1 MKRDR
6 FNKLERD
13 AGAKPRTLLLI
24 PLLSGMILDYVG
36 GRIAAAGFIGAH
48 MTAPNT
54 FDTLLIAKMAPIAQI
69 TLNRPD
75 VLNALNRQAMAEL
88 ALAMEDV
95 RADDTIRG
103 IILTGS
109 GDKAF
114 AAGSDIEE
122 LSGLTAAEATA
133 IAREGQ
139 ALMNFI
145 EGLGKPVVA
154 ALNGYAIGGGCE
166 LALACTMRI
175 AADHARLSQPEVR
188 LGLIPGFG
196 GTQRLP
202 RLIGKGRALQMILS
216 GDMMDA
222 EEACGIGLVDEV
234 VAKEK
239 LIDRAEAILLTIS
252 SNAPLAVRYALQ
264 AVNTGMDMTQGQ
276 GLQLE
281 AALFALAATSEDL
294 KEGAAAFVERRKPRF
309 TGR

>member
-1 MKRDR
+1 
-6 FNKLERD
+6 
-13 AGAKPRTLLLI
+13 
-24 PLLSGMILDYVG
+24 V
-36 GRIAAAGFIGAH
+36 
-48 MTAPNT
+48 TAPNS
-54 FDTLLIAKMAPIAQI
+54 FETLLIEKTGSIGQI

-75 VLNALNRQAMAEL
+75 ILNALNRQAVAEL
-88 ALAMEDV
+88 AAAMEAFG
-95 RADDTIRG
+95 ADDAIRG

-114 AAGSDIEE
+114 AAGSDIDE
-122 LSGLTAAEATA
+122 LSRLTAVEAEDL
-133 IAREGQ
+133 ARQGQ
-139 ALMNFI
+139 ALMDLVEN
-145 EGLGKPVVA
+145 LGKPVVA

-166 LALACTMRI
+166 LALACTMRV

-222 EEACGIGLVDEV
+222 QEACRIGLVDEIV
-234 VAKEK
+234 PKER
-239 LIDRAEAILLTIS
+239 LIDRAEAILLTIA
-252 SNAPLAVRYALQ
+252 SNAPLAVRYALE
-264 AVNTGMDMTQGQ
+264 AVNNGMEMTQAQ

-281 AALFALAATSEDL
+281 AALFGRAASSEDV
-294 KEGAAAFVERRKPRF
+294 KEGTAAFLERRKPRF

>member
-1 MKRDR
+1 MTTRD
-6 FNKLERD
+6 
-13 AGAKPRTLLLI
+13 
-24 PLLSGMILDYVG
+24 S
-36 GRIAAAGFIGAH
+36 
-48 MTAPNT
+48 

-75 VLNALNRQAMAEL
+75 VLNALNRQAIAEL
-88 ALAMEDV
+88 ALAMEDA
-95 RADDTIRG
+95 RADDAIRG
-103 IILTGS
+103 IILTGR

-114 AAGSDIEE
+114 AAGSDLEE
-122 LSGLTAAEATA
+122 LSGLTGAEAKA
-133 IAREGQ
+133 MAREGQ
-139 ALMNFI
+139 ALMDFI
-145 EGLGKPVVA
+145 ETLGKPVIA

-222 EEACGIGLVDEV
+222 EEACRIGLVDEI

-264 AVNTGMDMTQGQ
+264 AVNAGMDMTQAQ

>member
-1 MKRDR
+1 
-6 FNKLERD
+6 
-13 AGAKPRTLLLI
+13 
-24 PLLSGMILDYVG
+24 
-36 GRIAAAGFIGAH
+36 
-48 MTAPNT
+48 MTAPDSY
-54 FDTLLIAKMAPIAQI
+54 DTLLIAKIAPIAQI

-75 VLNALNRQAMAEL
+75 VLNALNRQAIGDL
-88 ALAMEDV
+88 ALAMEDL
-95 RADDTIRG
+95 RADDAIRG

-114 AAGSDIEE
+114 AAGSDIDE
-122 LSGLTAAEATA
+122 LSGLTAAGAQA
-133 IAREGQ
+133 LAREGQ
-139 ALMNFI
+139 ALMDVI
-145 EGLGKPVVA
+145 ESLGKPVIA

-175 AADHARLSQPEVR
+175 AAGHARFSLPEVR

-222 EEACGIGLVDEV
+222 QEACRIGLIDEI

-264 AVNTGMDMTQGQ
+264 AVNDGMDMTQGQ

-281 AALFALAATSEDL
+281 SALFALAATSEDL
-294 KEGAAAFVERRKPRF
+294 KEGAAAFVERRRPRF